1 LGPAPALPRIDAGIE
16 KGGDWIGA
24 DTAMSASETWV
35 QLPWQLTLQLLA
47 HAKVSGLVSICSGNR
62 RARMVLIEGRVLHAT
77 SSTTTRLG
85 ESLVDRGV
93 VTGPVLDRVLQMQ
106 RRKKKKQPLGTILME
121 LGLVSK
127 AVAEAEIETQIARVL
142 KEVTSWERCKLK
154 LEPMETSAEAVLFP
168 ESCDLEALLAR
179 LAWARED

>member
-1 LGPAPALPRIDAGIE
+1 
-16 KGGDWIGA
+16 
-24 DTAMSASETWV
+24 MSASDTYV
-35 QLPWQLTLQLLA
+35 QLPWRLALQLLA
-47 HAKVSGLVSICSGNR
+47 HAKASGLVTICSGNR
-62 RARMVLIEGRVLHAT
+62 RARMVLIDGRVLHAT

-93 VTGPVLDRVLQMQ
+93 VTAPVLDRVLQMQ

-142 KEVTSWERCKLK
+142 KEVTGWERGKLT
-154 LEPMETSAEAVLFP
+154 LEPMEASAEAVLFP
-168 ESCDLEALLAR
+168 ESCELGALLSR
-179 LAWARED
+179 LAWACEE